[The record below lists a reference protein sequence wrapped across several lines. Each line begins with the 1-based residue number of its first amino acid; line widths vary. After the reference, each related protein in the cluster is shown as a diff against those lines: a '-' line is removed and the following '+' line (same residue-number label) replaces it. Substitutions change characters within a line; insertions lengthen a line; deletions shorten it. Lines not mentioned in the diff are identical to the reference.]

1 MKNTI
6 AERIADFLKRFPPF
20 ELLKPL
26 QLLEISQQVKVI
38 YKQKG
43 EYIFEQGTQ
52 GHREFYVVHKGAVAI
67 EKQENNQ
74 VITLDK
80 CDEGDAFGLRPLFAN
95 ENYKISAVAEEES
108 ILYAIPIEIFKP
120 LIKRNYRVGQFLI
133 ESFASNTRN
142 PYSREHRGAL
152 YTEEE
157 DGLEDIT
164 PEIYELQAVKY
175 VKKIVGCKKEDP
187 VCEVAKMM
195 SQNKVGSILVLE
207 NQIPVGIVTDKDIRN
222 SIAIGKYPIDIEVE
236 KIMTSPVICY
246 SKGLTIAQAQVA
258 MIKHKISHLCLTK
271 DGTPNTKAIG
281 IVSEHDIIVSQG
293 NNPAALIKAIKRA
306 NKSSTLRAIRE
317 RVMHL
322 LSGYIRQNIPMTHIS
337 KIIFELND
345 ATIKR
350 VIERS
355 LIKMGQEPPV
365 KFAWMSLGSQGRKE
379 QLLHTDQDNA
389 IIFEDVPEHQLEATK
404 TYFVELAKIVNKG
417 LYAIGFDYCPADMMA
432 RNPRWCLPL
441 SQWKDQFEDWMI
453 NPENEDILLCSIF
466 FDYDISYGDVH
477 LTNQLADHIFHL
489 SENNQI
495 FLAAMASVSLRS
507 PSPLGFF
514 RQFLIERNGEHKDF
528 FDLKKRALMPIT
540 DAGRVLI
547 LQHKIKNINNTA
559 ERFEKLASIEPQN
572 SELYLSCSYT
582 AKALLKFRTK
592 QGLMHKDTGRF
603 IALNT
608 LSKEERMK
616 LKRCFKSISEIQEL
630 IKLRFKVSSFI

>member
-20 ELLKPL
+20 ELLKPH
-26 QLLEISQQVKVI
+26 QLLEVAQQVKVI

-43 EYIFEQGTQ
+43 EYVFEQGTH
-52 GHREFYVVHKGAVAI
+52 GHQQFYVVQKGAIAI
-67 EKQENNQ
+67 EKTENNQ

-108 ILYAIPIEIFKP
+108 VLYAIPIEVFKP

-142 PYSREHRGAL
+142 PYSREHRGSL
-152 YTEEE
+152 YTEE
-157 DGLEDIT
+157 DGLEETT
-164 PEIYELQAVKY
+164 PELFELQPVKY
-175 VKKIVGCKKEDP
+175 VKNIVGCRKEDP
-187 VCEVAKMM
+187 VSEVAKLM
-195 SQNKVGSILVLE
+195 SQKRVGSILVLE
-207 NQIPVGIVTDKDIRN
+207 NQIPVGVVTDKDIRN
-222 SIAIGKYPIDIEVE
+222 TIAVGKYPIDIEVE

-246 SKGLTIAQAQVA
+246 PKGLTIAQAQVA
-258 MIKHKISHLCLTK
+258 MIKHNISHLCLTK

-293 NNPAALIKAIKRA
+293 HNPAALIKAIKRA
-306 NKSSTLRAIRE
+306 NKSKSLRAIRE

-322 LSGYIRQNIPMTHIS
+322 LNGYIGQNIPMTHVS

-355 LIKMGQEPPV
+355 LQKMDREPPV

-389 IIFEDVPEHQLEATK
+389 IIFEDVSDSELEATK
-404 TYFVELAKIVNKG
+404 AYFRELAKIVNKG

-477 LTNQLADHIFHL
+477 LTNQLADHIFLL

-603 IALNT
+603 ISLDT

-616 LKRCFKSISEIQEL
+616 LKRCFKTISEVQEL